1 MFENT
6 FSQFFKHV
14 FIISEDIST
23 PCSQNVS
30 GHIYPN
36 FENVIVPHL
45 KICLGHVWRY
55 VYTMLEGMFTPSLK
69 HVLRKKTPYLHFG
82 NLFTYYLKACL
93 HYL

>member
-6 FSQFFKHV
+6 FSKFFKHV
-14 FIISEDIST
+14 FIISEHIST

-36 FENVIVPHL
+36 FENVIVP
-45 KICLGHVWRY
+45 CLRY

-69 HVLRKKTPYLHFG
+69 HVLRKKTPDLHFG
-82 NLFTYYLKACL
+82 NLFTYL
-93 HYL
+93 HI